1 MLQIAECLHM
11 FVEKSFVLLLRLAD
25 GLDIRP
31 PVAQLELRT
40 GIHTEIL

>member
-1 MLQIAECLHM
+1 MLQIAEFLHV
-11 FVEKSFVLLLRLAD
+11 FVEKFLILLLRLAD
-25 GLDIRP
+25 GLYIRR